1 MEALRSSVTPE
12 AAIELKGV
20 GVTYEGGFEA
30 LQPLDLQI
38 QRGQV
43 IVLLGRSGAGKST
56 LLRTM
61 NMLVPPTC
69 GLVVSS
75 EFGPLTSK
83 EAIVSHRRQTGMI
96 FQQHQL
102 VGRLSALRNVTMGR
116 LSRYPNVRSLFP
128 LPIEDRRLAVECL
141 DRVGLLEKALQR
153 VDRLS
158 GGQQQRVGVARALVM
173 RPNLL
178 LADEPVASLD
188 PATSVALLTLL
199 RDICRADGIT
209 LIISLHQLDL
219 AREFSD
225 RIVGLSEGRCVF
237 NDRSEKLDDGA
248 INTIYDHCECI
259 SAPADQDAD
268 QAVAEKS
275 FLQ

>member
-1 MEALRSSVTPE
+1 MEAPSDRSE
-12 AAIELKGV
+12 LALELKGV
-20 GVTYEGGFEA
+20 GVTYEGGFRA
-30 LQPLDLQI
+30 LEPLDLEI
-38 QRGQV
+38 PRGQV

-61 NMLVPPTC
+61 NMLVPPSEGT
-69 GLVVSS
+69 VITS
-75 EFGPLTSK
+75 EFGPLSTP
-83 EAIVSHRRQTGMI
+83 EVIASHRRQTGMV

-116 LSRYPNVRSLFP
+116 LSRYGNFRSLFT
-128 LPIEDRRLAVECL
+128 LPMEDRLLAMECL

-173 RPNLL
+173 RPGLL

-188 PATSVALLTLL
+188 PATSEALLTLL

-209 LIISLHQLDL
+209 LVISLHQLEL

-225 RIVGLSEGRCVF
+225 RIVGLHEGRCVF
-237 NDRSEKLDDGA
+237 DDSGDRLDDEA
-248 INTIYDHCECI
+248 VEKIYG
-259 SAPADQDAD
+259 SS
-268 QAVAEKS
+268 AEKTS
-275 FLQ
+275 LH